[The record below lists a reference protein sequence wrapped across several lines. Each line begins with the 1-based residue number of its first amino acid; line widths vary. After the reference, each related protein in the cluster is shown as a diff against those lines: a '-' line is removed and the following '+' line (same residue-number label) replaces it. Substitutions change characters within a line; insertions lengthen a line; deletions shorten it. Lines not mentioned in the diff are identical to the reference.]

1 MKFKKEYLSLVFVF
15 LLIGI
20 VASGVIIDTTR
31 NQLEEMINDRDL
43 SYKLVSV
50 DVERVIDAYEHGV
63 YFKVVYYNLTYSK
76 NREIFVLPNLITQ
89 FVADDVEQFER
100 QLYYHAKREVDEI
113 MLQSV
118 SLEDNT
124 ETFKGNYQINS
135 NEGSDLNTFTPY

>member
-63 YFKVVYYNLTYSK
+63 YFKVIYYNLTYSK